1 MHARSRQ
8 PMERYKK
15 LLAELFP
22 RNQDAE
28 PNDRKIVKL
37 CEYASKNPLR
47 IPKFEIGSIS
57 SNIKILQEKSMDVGL
72 KLKNRKIWFLL
83 GKFCVP
89 EDSAVILI
97 FMEDMMVVKE

>member
-1 MHARSRQ
+1 
-8 PMERYKK
+8 
-15 LLAELFP
+15 
-22 RNQDAE
+22 
-28 PNDRKIVKL
+28 
-37 CEYASKNPLR
+37 
-47 IPKFEIGSIS
+47 
-57 SNIKILQEKSMDVGL
+57 MDMGL